1 MDSRIALAANTQ
13 LHFQNKE
20 GGAVRYT
27 IIKEI
32 GRGGS
37 CIVYDA
43 SYETNTR
50 DIKYVRIKE
59 CYPFRLRIERE
70 SDGTLCAASS
80 DQMEFEAAQTKFRS
94 DFSLGNGLFYADG
107 LFDALANTIDIYTGN
122 GTVYLAST
130 FSPENS
136 SQLYNPYQA
145 SISNS

>member
-43 SYETNTR
+43 TYETNTG
-50 DIKYVRIKE
+50 DLKYVRIKE
-59 CYPFRLRIERE
+59 CFIIAGGFFLLIPVAF
-70 SDGTLCAASS
+70 
-80 DQMEFEAAQTKFRS
+80 
-94 DFSLGNGLFYADG
+94 LGLAR
-107 LFDALANTIDIYTGN
+107 ALLNT
-122 GTVYLAST
+122 
-130 FSPENS
+130 
-136 SQLYNPYQA
+136 
-145 SISNS
+145 

>member
-43 SYETNTR
+43 TYETNTG
-50 DIKYVRIKE
+50 DLKYVRIQE
-59 CYPFRLRIERE
+59 C
-70 SDGTLCAASS
+70 
-80 DQMEFEAAQTKFRS
+80 
-94 DFSLGNGLFYADG
+94 
-107 LFDALANTIDIYTGN
+107 
-122 GTVYLAST
+122 
-130 FSPENS
+130 
-136 SQLYNPYQA
+136 
-145 SISNS
+145 